1 MKPIQAKPTQK
12 SIPHSTQRP
21 TAESTKEQIKSATKK
36 PTKKPTKKQLAEACK
51 DYVCETLCKHTN
63 KKEATLIKQCN
74 QCQLEHML
82 DEVRRR

>member
-1 MKPIQAKPTQK
+1 MKPTKPIQAKPTQK
-12 SIPHSTQRP
+12 SIPHSTKRP
-21 TAESTKEQIKSATKK
+21 TAESTKEQIKSA
-36 PTKKPTKKQLAEACK
+36 TKKPTKKQLAEACK

-63 KKEATLIKQCN
+63 KKEAALIKQCN